1 MEVIGKIFLFGFV
14 GLIGMCIDFGLTWLF
29 KEKLGVNKYA
39 ANTIGFSVA
48 VVNNFIL
55 NYIWTFQP
63 EDKNIQIF
71 FLKFLLFAVIG
82 LGINNLIIYFFN
94 EKILVPFYFSKVLA
108 IGIVFIWNFTTNNF
122 LNF

>member
-1 MEVIGKIFLFGFV
+1 
-14 GLIGMCIDFGLTWLF
+14 MCIDFGLTWLF

>member
-1 MEVIGKIFLFGFV
+1 MELIRKIFLFGFV

-29 KEKLGVNKYA
+29 KEKLQVNKYA

-55 NYIWTFQP
+55 NYLWTFHA
-63 EDKNIQIF
+63 EEKNIHIF
-71 FLKFLLFAVIG
+71 FFKFLLFAVIG
-82 LGINNLIIYFFN
+82 LGLNTLIIYLFN
-94 EKILVPFYFSKVLA
+94 ERFLVPFYVSKVLA
-108 IGIVFIWNFTTNNF
+108 IAIVFIWNFTANNF